1 MPGLI
6 RPYLSPKSKTC
17 ILVSVLVCI
26 SLQGTAACAWPAV
39 IPQAQNQ
46 DKIFE
51 NTGDKSGVKD
61 GEKSGDK
68 ALGAQENVP
77 KSGESRFSK
86 GIQKTLAEGHY
97 RMGLRLKKKKQWEDA
112 LTQFLEATNKN
123 PNHFKS
129 FFEQALIY
137 RHKQIHDMAVTC
149 LQQALTIKP
158 KYKDARVLLATLQ
171 LEKGNVGGAF
181 EQLKESLGMLPDEKG
196 QDDLGKESDTIL
208 QTIHTFI
215 ETSQVVASV
224 MAPAIAPVIKPAL
237 VFTPAAK
244 SNSENSGNFVSNEVY
259 TEPIEQKLL
268 AKEKISPP
276 KALPTLLAQQAI
288 LVPAN
293 SGAES
298 NVSLAENNISLAE
311 SKISLA
317 DSKEVSKSAVKRN
330 KTSIR
335 KISPTKFKNEVVA
348 KTDEDEWTRKLRFL
362 AKNGTGTLKAG
373 EAFFFTEDTG
383 EAILI
388 LADGKRVVRTVDAPK
403 DKEAVVQMRRPDIL
417 VPDDLLYNLSLLG
430 KVVAE
435 KVTSPLDAPGSMG
448 DKPSDSMN
456 GYASQ
461 ATRQASDSSM
471 QEKTPPSFKLES
483 NRAESNDALEPR
495 RMVHW
500 LKDVFHM

>member
-1 MPGLI
+1 
-6 RPYLSPKSKTC
+6 
-17 ILVSVLVCI
+17 
-26 SLQGTAACAWPAV
+26 
-39 IPQAQNQ
+39 
-46 DKIFE
+46 
-51 NTGDKSGVKD
+51 
-61 GEKSGDK
+61 
-68 ALGAQENVP
+68 
-77 KSGESRFSK
+77 
-86 GIQKTLAEGHY
+86 
-97 RMGLRLKKKKQWEDA
+97 
-112 LTQFLEATNKN
+112 
-123 PNHFKS
+123 
-129 FFEQALIY
+129 
-137 RHKQIHDMAVTC
+137 MAVTC

-244 SNSENSGNFVSNEVY
+244 SNSENPGNFVSNEVY

-268 AKEKISPP
+268 AKENISPP

-288 LVPAN
+288 LAPAN
-293 SGAES
+293 SGAQ
-298 NVSLAENNISLAE
+298 
-311 SKISLA
+311 

-435 KVTSPLDAPGSMG
+435 KVTSPLDAPGSLS

-483 NRAESNDALEPR
+483 TRAESNDALEPR

>member
-1 MPGLI
+1 M
-6 RPYLSPKSKTC
+6 
-17 ILVSVLVCI
+17 
-26 SLQGTAACAWPAV
+26 
-39 IPQAQNQ
+39 
-46 DKIFE
+46 
-51 NTGDKSGVKD
+51 
-61 GEKSGDK
+61 EKNLD
-68 ALGAQENVP
+68 AH

-97 RMGLRLKKKKQWEDA
+97 RLGLRLKKKKQWEEA

-137 RHKQIHDMAVTC
+137 RQKQIHDMAVTC

-171 LEKGNVGGAF
+171 LEKGNVGSAF
-181 EQLKESLGMLPDEKG
+181 EQLKESLGMTLDEKSK
-196 QDDLGKESDTIL
+196 DDSGKDSDTIL

-215 ETSQVVASV
+215 ETSQMVASV
-224 MAPAIAPVIKPAL
+224 VAPVMAPPSPQTAFVADTKTTPAVVPAEKQSLVFAPELHLDAKPESKPESKSDPVIDHK
-237 VFTPAAK
+237 T
-244 SNSENSGNFVSNEVY
+244 
-259 TEPIEQKLL
+259 
-268 AKEKISPP
+268 
-276 KALPTLLAQQAI
+276 LPVLLAQQAVLI
-288 LVPAN
+288 NAN
-293 SGAES
+293 SIGKNDKNS
-298 NVSLAENNISLAE
+298 VRKSSS
-311 SKISLA
+311 SKQA
-317 DSKEVSKSAVKRN
+317 KSIA
-330 KTSIR
+330 
-335 KISPTKFKNEVVA
+335 A
-348 KTDEDEWTRKLRFL
+348 KPDEDEWTRKLRFL

-388 LADGKRVVRTVDAPK
+388 LADGKRIARTVDTPK
-403 DKEAVVQMRRPDIL
+403 DRETVVQMRRPDIL

-448 DKPSDSMN
+448 DKTSDSIS

-461 ATRQASDSSM
+461 ATRQASESSI
-471 QEKTPPSFKLES
+471 QEKSPPSFKLES
-483 NRAESNDALEPR
+483 GRQDNAGESLEPR

>member
-6 RPYLSPKSKTC
+6 RPYLSSKSKTC

-51 NTGDKSGVKD
+51 NTGDKSGLKD

-68 ALGAQENVP
+68 ALGAQENVQ
-77 KSGESRFSK
+77 KTGESRFSK

-181 EQLKESLGMLPDEKG
+181 EQLRESLGMLPDEKG
-196 QDDLGKESDTIL
+196 HDDLGKESDTIL

-244 SNSENSGNFVSNEVY
+244 SNDDNQGDFVSNQVSAPP
-259 TEPIEQKLL
+259 TEQKLV
-268 AKEKISPP
+268 AKEYVHPTKT
-276 KALPTLLAQQAI
+276 LPTLLAQQAI
-288 LVPAN
+288 LVPTN

-298 NVSLAENNISLAE
+298 NNSLAE
-311 SKISLA
+311 
-317 DSKEVSKSAVKRN
+317 SKEVSKSVLKRN

-335 KISPTKFKNEVVA
+335 KNSPTKFSNEVVV
-348 KTDEDEWTRKLRFL
+348 KTEEDEWTRKLRFL

-388 LADGKRVVRTVDAPK
+388 LGDGKRIVRTVDAPK
-403 DKEAVVQMRRPDIL
+403 DREAIVQMRRPDIL

-456 GYASQ
+456 SFASQ

-483 NRAESNDALEPR
+483 TRAENNDVLEPR